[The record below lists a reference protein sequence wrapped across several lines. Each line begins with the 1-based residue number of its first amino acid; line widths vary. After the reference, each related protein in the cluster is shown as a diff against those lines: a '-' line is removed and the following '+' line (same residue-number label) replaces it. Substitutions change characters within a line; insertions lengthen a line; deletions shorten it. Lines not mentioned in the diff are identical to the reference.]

1 MEQQQYDAI
10 IIGAGLAGLTAALH
24 LEKYNLRPLIIDKD
38 ERVGGR
44 IKTDEIDGF
53 LLDRGFQVILEDY
66 PILQEYLN
74 LKDLYLQSFEPG
86 AILFNDTE
94 KFKVR
99 DVRRKPFSALAMA
112 FSPVG
117 TFMDKVRLGNM
128 VTELQKQDVASLFT
142 KPETTTLD
150 YLQKRG
156 FSKKIIERFFKPFFA
171 GIYLENNLQ
180 TSSRMFEFVFKL
192 FSEGNT
198 CVPARGMEEIP
209 KQLKAKLKQ
218 TEFMFQTEVK
228 AVEANKITLSDG
240 QILNSEQ
247 IVVSTPGLLTQERSD
262 LNWQSTSNFYFETD
276 ASVLNQALIALNF
289 KQDALVNN
297 FTVLTDTSKLYAPKG
312 KHLVSVSLTSTPKES
327 VEETSRKIKNELA
340 LSFGSDVQNW
350 RYLHHYNVDKALPV
364 LSDLQHKMPFE
375 ETRIAEGL
383 YLAGDYLLN
392 ASINGAMQSGESAAK
407 ALILNF
413 KGNPHA

>member
-128 VTELQKQDVASLFT
+128 VTELQNRMWLPYLQSLKPPRLITFKSGALAKRLLSASLSLFLRAFT
-142 KPETTTLD
+142 WKTTCKPHQE
-150 YLQKRG
+150 
-156 FSKKIIERFFKPFFA
+156 
-171 GIYLENNLQ
+171 
-180 TSSRMFEFVFKL
+180 
-192 FSEGNT
+192 
-198 CVPARGMEEIP
+198 C
-209 KQLKAKLKQ
+209 
-218 TEFMFQTEVK
+218 
-228 AVEANKITLSDG
+228 LSLY
-240 QILNSEQ
+240 LNSLVKGTPVFPH
-247 IVVSTPGLLTQERSD
+247 VVWKKY
-262 LNWQSTSNFYFETD
+262 LNN
-276 ASVLNQALIALNF
+276 
-289 KQDALVNN
+289 
-297 FTVLTDTSKLYAPKG
+297 
-312 KHLVSVSLTSTPKES
+312 
-327 VEETSRKIKNELA
+327 
-340 LSFGSDVQNW
+340 
-350 RYLHHYNVDKALPV
+350 
-364 LSDLQHKMPFE
+364 
-375 ETRIAEGL
+375 
-383 YLAGDYLLN
+383 
-392 ASINGAMQSGESAAK
+392 
-407 ALILNF
+407 
-413 KGNPHA
+413 